1 MKVFNM
7 VVNTFGSATV
17 IITKFQKY
25 SEQRYDN
32 SNIKLSCF
40 WSVTAQFN
48 HSF

>member
-25 SEQRYDN
+25 SERRYNN
-32 SNIKLSCF
+32 SNIKFSPF
-40 WSVTAQFN
+40 WSWTA
-48 HSF
+48 SFKRSF